1 MYLKYPLD
9 ESTEFIAVET
19 NGEKINF
26 TTDRVK
32 CLNCQKNKSDPYGL
46 VFPAGKD
53 IDFIITSDKLI
64 INIKFT
70 EQGNKV
76 ADFIFLEMVLIY
88 NENIYKIEFL
98 RKGHPFL

>member
-1 MYLKYPLD
+1 LYLKDPLD

-26 TTDRVK
+26 TTDSRVK

-46 VFPAGKD
+46 VFPTGKD

-64 INIKFT
+64 KNIKFT
-70 EQGNKV
+70 EQGN
-76 ADFIFLEMVLIY
+76 
-88 NENIYKIEFL
+88 
-98 RKGHPFL
+98 